1 MERKM
6 RFGLFHPIVSL
17 LFFVNH
23 TFPVPSN
30 PSPIAHGSRLRDMD
44 DDNLLDYLDVCVDF
58 IDKKGSVLVHCF
70 AGVSRRAAIIT
81 AYLMRT
87 EHLSQEEALGS
98 PRQSCEFVCPND
110 GFLDQL
116 KFTRKWASRLIVPAP
131 NISLFAG

>member
-44 DDNLLDYLDVCVDF
+44 VCA
-58 IDKKGSVLVHCF
+58 VLVHCF
-70 AGVSRRAAIIT
+70 AGVSRRVCCSAAIIT

-87 EHLSQEEALGS
+87 EHLSQQEALGS

-116 KFTRKWASRLIVPAP
+116 KFTRKWA
-131 NISLFAG
+131 